1 MVGLWVILILPL
13 ALSLHS
19 ARIFQNR
26 LYFGIIEKKRS
37 YKMDRK
43 LHVKDLENSEL
54 IFKFILLIKKLF
66 FFFFLQDL

>member
-26 LYFGIIEKKRS
+26 MYFGIIEKKRS

-54 IFKFILLIKKLF
+54 ILVFYKMDFLYTLIIGIFK
-66 FFFFLQDL
+66 